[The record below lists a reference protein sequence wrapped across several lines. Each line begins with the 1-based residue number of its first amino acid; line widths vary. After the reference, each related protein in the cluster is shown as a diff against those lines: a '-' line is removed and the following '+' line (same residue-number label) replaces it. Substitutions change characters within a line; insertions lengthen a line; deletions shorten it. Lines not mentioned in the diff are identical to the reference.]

1 MLLRSI
7 GMAIGIASFSF
18 ALTTSHGLAQTV
30 HVGVTLPLSGPQAA
44 NGEGL
49 DRGMRLY
56 EKIHSES
63 LPEGLEIEIVRRDDG
78 GNSDN
83 TRRIVQEMIIRDR
96 IQLLTGVALSQ
107 QAFAIA
113 PMVTEAKLPVVL
125 VNSTTAS
132 LTRSSPYF
140 VRVSYTQWQMA
151 ASIGTWAA
159 ENGTRRIYSLVADYS
174 AGHDSE
180 AAVKYAVEKSG
191 GEIVGAVRVPLATTD
206 YLPFMQQIKA
216 AKPDGVFI
224 FINAG
229 RMGSLM
235 KAYDEA
241 GLKDAGVNLILPGDN
256 LQDDELVKMPPTIL
270 GANAAGVYTSNN
282 SSPKNQEFVKAWKAE
297 YGEDSVPNTLAADG
311 WDGMAAIYALVKATN
326 GKFDGDTAMSF
337 LSNYKTADSPR
348 GEISIDP
355 ATRDIVPTIY
365 ITKVELVDGKQT
377 NVIQQAIPGVKDP
390 WKELNPQ

>member
-151 ASIGTWAA
+151 APIGTWAA